1 VGGGL
6 LVALG
11 TVPGRI
17 GMTSM
22 ILLIVT
28 SAEPQPLLGA
38 LGVAALISL
47 GGALQTLLALAAWPL
62 QRYRPERHALS
73 TVFRQLAAMTRK
85 QTASDQAPPTT
96 QAIQFAQDL
105 LHGAH
110 RARGTATQSFRILI
124 EISERIR
131 IELLALSDLHEQLR
145 DPQAQRALSNVL
157 KSSGLV
163 LDGIAEALYQATEPL
178 TASAL
183 VVALKPLVASLDYL
197 DARKLGSQDA
207 RLLRFAHARA
217 QGLAGQLRSAV
228 RNSDFAGSQGEFR
241 AEAAAARLPPSLRPL
256 DPIATLRANLTLS
269 SSALRHSLRCGVCLA
284 LAVILERLLKLPHG
298 YWIPMTTAIVL
309 KPDFAGTFG
318 FGLLR
323 VIGTLIGL
331 LLTSVLIQFAFD
343 GLWDRLLLLAVLCFA
358 FRLLVGINYGLGI
371 AALTGLIVILMSF
384 HGEAGEATMAMRG
397 IATIAG
403 SALALAAY
411 ALWPTW
417 ESANLRPAVADMLDA
432 YRGYFCS
439 LLNEP
444 AERWV
449 DSRTAA
455 RTKRTNAQASLDRF
469 SAEPRADRNLVT
481 LAEALFAAGNRLARA
496 CMTLEAVLQDAPSLQ
511 QREIVKDFSA
521 HIDTALNSIVRSLRE
536 GGTPHFPSLRD
547 AEGNVAAELRSV
559 KVSAEEQPLI
569 DAIGHACDRIT
580 DSVDALGH
588 LLGRSV
594 GGIDA

>member
-1 VGGGL
+1 
-6 LVALG
+6 
-11 TVPGRI
+11 
-17 GMTSM
+17 
-22 ILLIVT
+22 
-28 SAEPQPLLGA
+28 
-38 LGVAALISL
+38 
-47 GGALQTLLALAAWPL
+47 
-62 QRYRPERHALS
+62 
-73 TVFRQLAAMTRK
+73 
-85 QTASDQAPPTT
+85 
-96 QAIQFAQDL
+96 
-105 LHGAH
+105 
-110 RARGTATQSFRILI
+110 
-124 EISERIR
+124 
-131 IELLALSDLHEQLR
+131 
-145 DPQAQRALSNVL
+145 
-157 KSSGLV
+157 
-163 LDGIAEALYQATEPL
+163 
-178 TASAL
+178 
-183 VVALKPLVASLDYL
+183 
-197 DARKLGSQDA
+197 
-207 RLLRFAHARA
+207 
-217 QGLAGQLRSAV
+217 
-228 RNSDFAGSQGEFR
+228 
-241 AEAAAARLPPSLRPL
+241 
-256 DPIATLRANLTLS
+256 
-269 SSALRHSLRCGVCLA
+269 
-284 LAVILERLLKLPHG
+284 
-298 YWIPMTTAIVL
+298 
-309 KPDFAGTFG
+309 
-318 FGLLR
+318 
-323 VIGTLIGL
+323 
-331 LLTSVLIQFAFD
+331 
-343 GLWDRLLLLAVLCFA
+343 
-358 FRLLVGINYGLGI
+358 
-371 AALTGLIVILMSF
+371 MSF

-521 HIDTALNSIVRSLRE
+521 HIDTALNSIIRSLRE